1 MNIERLCELCSGTI
15 QLESDS
21 KINEQTGDSLECHAT
36 LCGFCQKTKF
46 HMGNFCFAILLGLSG
61 RDGRIKSI
69 IGNSSVRWLARKKR
83 AKSSPR
89 AEIPQSNFFESVPE
103 PQPPRQA
110 AIDRDEVDEIVGKA
124 MSSAHEVD
132 SMENLWVFVNRKVL
146 EG

>member
-1 MNIERLCELCSGTI
+1 MNIERLCELCSGAT
-15 QLESDS
+15 QLASNSTSNDC
-21 KINEQTGDSLECHAT
+21 IGDSLECPTT
-36 LCGFCQKTKF
+36 LCEFCQKTKF

-69 IGNSSVRWLARKKR
+69 IQNSSVRWLARKKR

-89 AEIPQSNFFESVPE
+89 SENPQSNFFESVPE

-124 MSSAHEVD
+124 LSSAHEAD
-132 SMENLWVFVNRKVL
+132 SMESLWLFVQRKGL

>member
-21 KINEQTGDSLECHAT
+21 TRNDCTGDSLECLTT
-36 LCGFCQKTKF
+36 LCEFCQKTKF
-46 HMGNFCFAILLGLSG
+46 HMGNSCFAILLGLSG

-69 IGNSSVRWLARKKR
+69 IQNSSVRWLARKKR

-89 AEIPQSNFFESVPE
+89 AENPQSNFFESVPE

-124 MSSAHEVD
+124 LSSAHEVD
-132 SMENLWVFVNRKVL
+132 SMENLWVFVQRKGL